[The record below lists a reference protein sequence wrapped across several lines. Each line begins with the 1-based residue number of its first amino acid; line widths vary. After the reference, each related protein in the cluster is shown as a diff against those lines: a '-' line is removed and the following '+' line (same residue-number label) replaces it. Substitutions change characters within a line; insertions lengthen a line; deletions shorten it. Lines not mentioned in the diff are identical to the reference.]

1 MIKKKKEGSIVLV
14 KDAAVKNNL
23 GKKKKTR
30 VIVCVYTIYV
40 LMMG

>member
-23 GKKKKTR
+23 GRKKQR
-30 VIVCVYTIYV
+30 E
-40 LMMG
+40 